1 MRDFPQT
8 ATRSCL
14 AEAILVLLVMMLSFG
29 MLGAQPPDSTWNDDI
44 DSTWGSGADSTW
56 DDLVLNPD
64 DFDFGGE
71 LMGHYSH
78 GWFPQPFYATSL
90 SFTSDF
96 LYVDVFD
103 RATDIRSRSFR
114 PTTAPF
120 SWRNPFDGEEQV
132 ILESENIDE
141 VEDYPETSYDE
152 YALTY
157 LMNLP
162 LPAIVRLGGALQ
174 ITDGLLFAEDT
185 TRMFLGVNGLKR
197 PLKEVGVVHLREYL
211 LAGRAGLNI
220 PFYGVFL
227 KSELADI
234 YSYYYLHG
242 SVVGAYAI
250 ASRAVQYSQIANVK
264 NELRYQNNG
273 DTATLMYKE
282 RFRDL
287 DPVRLGLD
295 VGIGFNFGAEFG
307 TIGFESFISIPYSS
321 VLRDVEWKQYIAGF
335 RLSLGYIWIPERK
348 RRIR

>member
-1 MRDFPQT
+1 MSATIRGYLLQT
-8 ATRSCL
+8 A
-14 AEAILVLLVMMLSFG
+14 IVLTLL
-29 MLGAQPPDSTWNDDI
+29 LGAAGAMHAQEPDSTWN
-44 DSTWGSGADSTW
+44 TEADSTW
-56 DDLVLNPD
+56 DDDLVLNPD

-71 LMGHYSH
+71 LMEHYSH

-96 LYVDVFD
+96 IYVDVFD
-103 RATDIRSRSFR
+103 RATEIRSSSFR

-120 SWRNPFDGEEQV
+120 SWRNPFDGDEQTVLPSDHIEE
-132 ILESENIDE
+132 IE
-141 VEDYPETSYDE
+141 EDHPVTEYDE

-162 LPAIVRLGGALQ
+162 LPAVIRLGGALQ

-185 TRMFLGVNGLKR
+185 TRAFLGVNGLKR

-250 ASRAVQYSQIANVK
+250 ASKSTQYEQIANVK
-264 NELRYQNNG
+264 NELRYQNGG

-282 RFRDL
+282 RFRTL
-287 DPVRLGLD
+287 DPVRLSLD

-321 VLRDVEWKQYIAGF
+321 VLQDADWKQYIVGF
-335 RLSLGYIWIPERK
+335 RLSLGYIWIPQGKRK
-348 RRIR
+348 RRF